1 MDPFYQNPNGPNA
14 TEITNWK
21 PETIPINTLNY
32 VVSNGEIARGGTK
45 RVRKS
50 SKKTKKLNTKKP
62 KTKKTKRS
70 LKQFLKK
77 RGKILKNNF
86 SMKVCLKY
94 P

>member
-1 MDPFYQNPNGPNA
+1 MDPIYQNPNGPDA

-21 PETIPINTLNY
+21 PHTIPMNTLNY
-32 VVSNGEIARGGTK
+32 VINQGGAK
-45 RVRKS
+45 RAKKLIKKS
-50 SKKTKKLNTKKP
+50 EKKSTKKTKKTEK

-77 RGKILKNNF
+77 RGKFLKNNF

>member
-1 MDPFYQNPNGPNA
+1 MDPIYQNPNGPNA

-21 PETIPINTLNY
+21 PHTIPMNTLNY
-32 VVSNGEIARGGTK
+32 VVNQGGGAKRAIKSTK
-45 RVRKS
+45 KS
-50 SKKTKKLNTKKP
+50 EKKSTKKTK

-77 RGKILKNNF
+77 RGKFLKNNF

>member
-21 PETIPINTLNY
+21 PHTIPMNTLNY
-32 VVSNGEIARGGTK
+32 VVNQGGGAK
-45 RVRKS
+45 RAKKIIKKS
-50 SKKTKKLNTKKP
+50 LKK

-70 LKQFLKK
+70 LKKFLKK
-77 RGKILKNNF
+77 RGKFLKNNF